1 MASAD
6 GCMPISAGGHFVPL
20 APAAGV
26 KRPLPDR
33 AGTGALVRVGR
44 AQPRDRR
51 LGEAEPPAPCCWQG
65 LSAHGWGSRAQA
77 WSHDPPTHPG
87 VVLHPK
93 FAGGYRTLR
102 GRQDRAWGD
111 PPPDTGR
118 LSPDTT
124 PPTPPHGGTALGVH
138 RPVQR
143 LRDVRL
149 SPVQMWTSVPR
160 GWPSV
165 PTAASTLVGPSS
177 VCATQ
182 ATSWEPT
189 AGSATVSGRWRRAW
203 APGGVVVSRAGNYLP
218 CPDGLPAGF
227 G

>member
-1 MASAD
+1 MAGWARREGGPSVNVFIPGIVGSTTHAVAGDGGTWVPMASAD
-6 GCMPISAGGHFVPL
+6 GRMPISAGGHFVPL

-87 VVLHPK
+87 AVLHPK

-118 LSPDTT
+118 LSPDPRPGPLHTEA
-124 PPTPPHGGTALGVH
+124 PPWGCTAQSRGSEMSASLPSRCGRVCHGAGPVCPQLPQHSWVLQVCVPH
-138 RPVQR
+138 R
-143 LRDVRL
+143 LR
-149 SPVQMWTSVPR
+149 
-160 GWPSV
+160 
-165 PTAASTLVGPSS
+165 
-177 VCATQ
+177 
-182 ATSWEPT
+182 
-189 AGSATVSGRWRRAW
+189 AGS
-203 APGGVVVSRAGNYLP
+203 
-218 CPDGLPAGF
+218 
-227 G
+227 